1 MVNSLYVT
9 NFHELLLIFSTTFLC
24 LVDTTFTMEKYLEP
38 ILFCDIYYINVCNHV
53 IEKNYCIIVKRVVD
67 FFHFE
72 NEVYLNQQL
81 LCLFL
86 FIFIVFNSF

>member
-1 MVNSLYVT
+1 M
-9 NFHELLLIFSTTFLC
+9 C
-24 LVDTTFTMEKYLEP
+24 LVDTTFNMEKDLEP
-38 ILFCDIYYINVCNHV
+38 ISFCDIYYIILWNHV
-53 IEKNYCIIVKRVVD
+53 IEKNYCIIVNHFVD

-86 FIFIVFNSF
+86 FIFIVFNS